1 MKCNFHTILAYLKP
15 TFALSGLPAHR
26 HAGSVDFI
34 KNERTDPLMV
44 TGLITYFSATK
55 V

>member
-1 MKCNFHTILAYLKP
+1 M
-15 TFALSGLPAHR
+15 